1 MIRTLF
7 FYAVG
12 AIEGAF
18 VAGLIVVILYLAFTA
33 NTNISWSES
42 MAVFYDSRFVK
53 TCMFGACAGVWM
65 TFCVRHNP
73 NL

>member
-18 VAGLIVVILYLAFTA
+18 VAGLLVVILYLAFIA

-42 MAVFYDSRFVK
+42 MAVLYDSRFVK
-53 TCMFGACAGVWM
+53 TCMFGAGVGVWL
-65 TFCVRHNP
+65 TFCVRHNS